1 MVDNWLNYVWI
12 VAILVSVGL
21 QIRGRQLQREGQP
34 VPKWISYTILLMT
47 AVIMASLVYAWFFAD

>member
-1 MVDNWLNYVWI
+1 MNDWLNYVWI

-21 QIRGRQLQREGQP
+21 QIRGRQIQREGRP

-47 AVIMASLVYAWFFAD
+47 AIIMASLVYNWFFKE